1 MEPRIR
7 PGDRV
12 ATADLGE
19 GVVVEVLGDRAN
31 VTLEDVNNLV
41 IGYSL
46 SDLRRLQPSVPDIT
60 VEDIQPSLRC
70 GAGDSFAAGT
80 AVALRVTRDAAAAA
94 RFGNRVAGITI
105 MKKGTGTA
113 SPAEIQ
119 AAGGFV

>member
-46 SDLRRLQPSVPDIT
+46 SDLRTSPTKCARYHSRGYPT
-60 VEDIQPSLRC
+60 
-70 GAGDSFAAGT
+70 FAT
-80 AVALRVTRDAAAAA
+80 MRR
-94 RFGNRVAGITI
+94 R
-105 MKKGTGTA
+105 
-113 SPAEIQ
+113 
-119 AAGGFV
+119 